1 VFAGCVEPL
10 VTGRDAALAVVCGTS
25 EDADACNG
33 GCPFSAAVCDNC
45 VIGTRESEDGMA
57 LLVAVLLPPNGEVD
71 ELLAFRWEEKQQ
83 P

>member
-1 VFAGCVEPL
+1 
-10 VTGRDAALAVVCGTS
+10 
-25 EDADACNG
+25 
-33 GCPFSAAVCDNC
+33 
-45 VIGTRESEDGMA
+45 MA